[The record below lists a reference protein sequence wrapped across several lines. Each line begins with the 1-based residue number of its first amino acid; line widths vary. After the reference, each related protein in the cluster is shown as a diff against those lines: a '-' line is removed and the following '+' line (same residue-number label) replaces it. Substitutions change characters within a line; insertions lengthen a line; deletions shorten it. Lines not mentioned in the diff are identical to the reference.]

1 MSFLEEL
8 AKQGVINES
17 QIGEIK
23 GRANEKHD
31 GDIDEALVEL

>member
-8 AKQGVINES
+8 TKKGLITES

-23 GRANEKHD
+23 SRANEQFG
-31 GDIDEALVEL
+31 GDVEKVLI